1 MTSRLRL
8 FHALAWLVPLS
19 LLAQTPQPAKKRP
32 APPPTGL
39 KILSTTIDPTTQDIT
54 DQSGNI
60 IKVRAVIVHVNNTT
74 NKTVVAYA
82 LVFHEFDKDGK
93 EIHPGGAGSAID
105 HAGPGNYP
113 NETRQFIQPGEIGSI
128 GLYSV
133 GPETVRAEA
142 TIAGVVFEDQTW
154 EGAAAQ
160 MFFATRATRVKETR
174 QALAQMQSYPA
185 TPEEMRERMKAL
197 LSLGAANISGAVAN
211 NLHLN
216 FIPDADHAPEV
227 SSRQEWEGIKAQ
239 LERDVEWYE
248 AHGPKEGAEQ

>member
-8 FHALAWLVPLS
+8 LHALAWLVPLS

-60 IKVRAVIVHVNNTT
+60 IKVRAVIVHVHNTT

-82 LVFHEFDKDGK
+82 LVIHEFNKDGN
-93 EIHPGGAGSAID
+93 EIHPGGAGSD

-113 NETRQFIQPGEIGSI
+113 NETRQFIQPGQIGSI

-133 GPETVRAEA
+133 GPETMRAEA
-142 TIAGVVFEDQTW
+142 TITGVVFEDQTW
-154 EGAAAQ
+154 EGAAARCSLPRVQ
-160 MFFATRATRVKETR
+160 RAQKK
-174 QALAQMQSYPA
+174 LA
-185 TPEEMRERMKAL
+185 KL
-197 LSLGAANISGAVAN
+197 
-211 NLHLN
+211 
-216 FIPDADHAPEV
+216 
-227 SSRQEWEGIKAQ
+227 
-239 LERDVEWYE
+239 
-248 AHGPKEGAEQ
+248 